1 MIRLPP
7 RSTRTDTLFPYTTLF
22 RAPTWDSRVRLVH
35 ADATD
40 YFAAAEDWADVVLV
54 DGCDRSGTAPAFCAR
69 AFYEMLRARLRPHG
83 LLVLNVIGEK
93 HRIDAVVGAAAEA
106 FGGRLIVMNVGVGGN
121 RLLRSE

>member
-1 MIRLPP
+1 MTRYCAARLPGS
-7 RSTRTDTLFPYTTLF
+7 RVTTIEIDEDVISLSDLFT
-22 RAPTWDSRVRLVH
+22 APTWDSRVRLVH

-69 AFYEMLRARLRPHG
+69 AFYEMLRARLRPTG

-93 HRIDAVVGAAAEA
+93 PRKI
-106 FGGRLIVMNVGVGGN
+106 GRALCRERGRQEG
-121 RLLRSE
+121 